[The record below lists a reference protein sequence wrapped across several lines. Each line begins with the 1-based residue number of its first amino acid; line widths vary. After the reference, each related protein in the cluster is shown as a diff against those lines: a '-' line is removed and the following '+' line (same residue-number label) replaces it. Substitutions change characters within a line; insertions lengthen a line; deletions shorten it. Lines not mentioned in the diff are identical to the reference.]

1 MSDAQN
7 LNNHAVP
14 PHIMQ
19 ELVSIAGTSPRP
31 QQFTPYIQGAI
42 NELDM
47 ERLKGIS
54 SFLYCDNLPLSAA
67 HLVFTD
73 FCTALLSVPS
83 EPFMILAQYIF
94 GLHSHRN
101 NSRAFAFEQNLTA
114 IRDRASTEYEQR
126 GEWEKA
132 ADELTGIS
140 LDAMV
145 SVPTNGTLRHN
156 LRIARLYIAA
166 DQTEKAELYINRAN
180 TQIAHCNDEGVRLQH
195 RFCQARIL
203 DAKRKFEDAAIKYY
217 QLSQH
222 PRSAQM
228 MDSMTDGDFNRALV
242 QAVKCAILAPAGPRR
257 SRVLAILYNDER
269 SRSLD
274 IFPLLESI
282 HMGRLLQT
290 SQVEKFRPTLI
301 PNEMTSQTDGDTV
314 LDRAVIE
321 HNLLAA
327 SRLYLNIHFSELGA
341 LLGITPAK
349 AETIAAKMIY
359 EKRMIASID
368 QVEGILEFTTNT
380 PTKKIERW
388 DGHIANLCSAVD
400 DCVEAIVEKYPQFAT
415 HLEG

>member
-1 MSDAQN
+1 
-7 LNNHAVP
+7 
-14 PHIMQ
+14 MQ
-19 ELVSIAGTSPRP
+19 ELILLAEASPRP
-31 QQFTPYIQGAI
+31 PQFTPYIQAAA
-42 NELDM
+42 NELNM
-47 ERLKGIS
+47 ERLKGVA
-54 SFLYCDNLPLSAA
+54 SFLYCDNLPLSVA
-67 HLVFTD
+67 HVVFTD
-73 FCTALLSVPS
+73 FCTALLSLRS
-83 EPFMILAQYIF
+83 EPFMTLAQYVF
-94 GLHSHRN
+94 SLHGRRN
-101 NSRAFAFEQNLTA
+101 NSRAFAFEQNLIA

-132 ADELTGIS
+132 ADELTRIS
-140 LDAMV
+140 DAMV
-145 SVPTNGTLRHN
+145 SAPNNDMLRRN

-166 DQTEKAELYINRAN
+166 EQTEKAELYFNRVN
-180 TQIAHCNDEGVRLQH
+180 TQLAQCNDDDIRLQH
-195 RFCQARIL
+195 LFCQARVL

-222 PRSAQM
+222 PKSALM
-228 MDSMTDGDFNRALV
+228 MDSMTDGDFNQALV

-290 SQVEKFRPTLI
+290 SQVEKFRPTLLS
-301 PNEMTSQTDGDTV
+301 NQLTFHTDGDTV

-327 SRLYLNIHFSELGA
+327 SRLYMNIHFSELGV
-341 LLGITPAK
+341 LLGITPIK
-349 AETIAAKMIY
+349 AETIAAKMVY

-368 QVEGILEFTTNT
+368 QVEGILEFATNA

-400 DCVEAIVEKYPQFAT
+400 DCVEAIIEKFPHFAA
-415 HLEG
+415 HLES